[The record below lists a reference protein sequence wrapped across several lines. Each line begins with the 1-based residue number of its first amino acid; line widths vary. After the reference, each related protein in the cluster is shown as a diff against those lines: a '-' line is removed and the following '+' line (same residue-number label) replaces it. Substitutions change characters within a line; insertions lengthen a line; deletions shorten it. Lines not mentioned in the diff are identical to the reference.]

1 MPRLTPDQLL
11 QELAG
16 AEDLLIVQDL
26 DGVCMQLVK
35 DPLTRRMDP
44 SYVDAVAALDG
55 QFAVLTNGEHE
66 GRRGVN
72 RLVEQALGNSDLPRH
87 EGRYLPGLA
96 AGGVQLQDR
105 FGDLSHPGVSP
116 AEMAFLAAAPT
127 RMEALLMERLP
138 GLLPQLGVDD
148 LAEVAKAAV
157 LDTQVSPTI
166 NLNGIFELVPAD
178 VTTQQALQT
187 MLSELMHQLLAE
199 AAGQGLEESFFLHV
213 APNLGRDAQ
222 GQERIKPAAAGD
234 VGTTDI
240 QFMLTGSIKEAGLL
254 VLLNQHIQRRWGESP
269 LGETFNVRTAPHDP
283 EALLALVQQRIPAE
297 RMPLLVGVG
306 DTVTSTASADGT
318 GWLRGGSDRGFLNL
332 LQDLGAWCGRSNR
345 VVLVEAAMEKW
356 IAPAMPMAACRASP
370 IRRIP
375 CGLTRSCPM
384 ARSSTSP
391 GSVSFLSVAG
401 WVDQLRSSGSIR
413 FFRQDMICLEESA
426 SSAWSRWLLLR
437 PFSRP

>member
-11 QELAG
+11 QELTG

-72 RLVEQALGNSDLPRH
+72 RLVEQALGDPNLPKR

-178 VTTQQALQT
+178 VSTQQALQT
-187 MLSELMHQLLAE
+187 MLSELMPVSYTH
-199 AAGQGLEESFFLHV
+199 
-213 APNLGRDAQ
+213 
-222 GQERIKPAAAGD
+222 
-234 VGTTDI
+234 
-240 QFMLTGSIKEAGLL
+240 LTLPTILL
-254 VLLNQHIQRRWGESP
+254 V
-269 LGETFNVRTAPHDP
+269 
-283 EALLALVQQRIPAE
+283 
-297 RMPLLVGVG
+297 
-306 DTVTSTASADGT
+306 
-318 GWLRGGSDRGFLNL
+318 
-332 LQDLGAWCGRSNR
+332 
-345 VVLVEAAMEKW
+345 
-356 IAPAMPMAACRASP
+356 
-370 IRRIP
+370 
-375 CGLTRSCPM
+375 
-384 ARSSTSP
+384 
-391 GSVSFLSVAG
+391 
-401 WVDQLRSSGSIR
+401 
-413 FFRQDMICLEESA
+413 
-426 SSAWSRWLLLR
+426 
-437 PFSRP
+437 

>member
-11 QELAG
+11 QELTG

-35 DPLTRRMDP
+35 DPLTRRMNP
-44 SYVDAVAALDG
+44 SYVDAVAAMDG

-72 RLVEQALGNSDLPRH
+72 RLVEQALGDPDLPKR

-138 GLLPQLGVDD
+138 GLLPQMGVDD
-148 LAEVAKAAV
+148 LAEVARAAV

-178 VTTQQALQT
+178 VITQQALQT

-199 AAGQGLEESFFLHV
+199 AAAQGLEKSFFLHV
-213 APNLGRDAQ
+213 APNLGRDAE
-222 GQERIKPAAAGD
+222 G
-234 VGTTDI
+234 
-240 QFMLTGSIKEAGLL
+240 
-254 VLLNQHIQRRWGESP
+254 
-269 LGETFNVRTAPHDP
+269 
-283 EALLALVQQRIPAE
+283 
-297 RMPLLVGVG
+297 
-306 DTVTSTASADGT
+306 
-318 GWLRGGSDRGFLNL
+318 
-332 LQDLGAWCGRSNR
+332 
-345 VVLVEAAMEKW
+345 
-356 IAPAMPMAACRASP
+356 
-370 IRRIP
+370 
-375 CGLTRSCPM
+375 
-384 ARSSTSP
+384 
-391 GSVSFLSVAG
+391 
-401 WVDQLRSSGSIR
+401 
-413 FFRQDMICLEESA
+413 
-426 SSAWSRWLLLR
+426 
-437 PFSRP
+437 